1 MHGSQNKG
9 SSRINIRTMKQLN
22 ATHHNSNIVAIYF
35 FNHTFITM
43 KKAAQILDESGFR
56 KTEIRLKVL
65 EHLQKVEKAVSQPE
79 LEKKFNKLADRVTL
93 YRILSAFEEKGII
106 HKIMDVH
113 GVARYAMCNEKH
125 CTEHEH
131 HDEHVHFNCT
141 ECGDVVCLDTVKIP
155 DIKLPKSFSLSRLN
169 LNVEGTC
176 DNCQK

>member
-1 MHGSQNKG
+1 MLLF
-9 SSRINIRTMKQLN
+9 IFFIFTFMK
-22 ATHHNSNIVAIYF
+22 
-35 FNHTFITM
+35 M
-43 KKAAQILDESGFR
+43 KKASQILDELGFR
-56 KTEIRLKVL
+56 KTEIRIKVL

-125 CTEHEH
+125 CTELEH

-141 ECGDVVCLDTVKIP
+141 ECGDVVCLDSVKVP

-169 LNVEGTC
+169 LNIEGTC